1 MHYAADFGHSAVV
14 DYLITKGAEINAT
27 DKHDITPLLA
37 AIYEGEVYMDCYF
50 VGNTGI
56 YEGMTSIN
64 LVLTL
69 DSGHP

>member
-37 AIYEGEVYMDCYF
+37 AIYEGEVDMDCH
-50 VGNTGI
+50 VVVI
-56 YEGMTSIN
+56 MWE
-64 LVLTL
+64 
-69 DSGHP
+69 